1 MLAGT
6 DVPRRA
12 LAYCADM
19 KKMAAAAIYARI
31 SSDQTGE
38 GLGVQRQLE
47 DCRRLAKDRDW
58 TVAGEYVDN
67 DVSAYSGKPRLAYER
82 MVGDIVGRRIDAV
95 LVYHLDRLTRRP
107 VELEHFIDVCTVAG
121 VDVTTVTGDV
131 GLGNDNGLL
140 IARITSAMA
149 AAESGRKSARIR
161 RKMLQNAQMGKPNG
175 GANRPFGYERDR
187 VTIRDAEAA
196 IIREVVSRYLAGESL
211 NSLTRWMNEKEVPTS
226 GVADSWSVRTLR
238 PILISGR
245 IAGLRDHHGKTVGP
259 AVWPGIITPEQHET
273 VLAAFASRR
282 IDRRPPHLY
291 LLSGLLRCGRC
302 GNTLV
307 TTSPRGVRRYTCTR
321 TPGSSGCGQLSIN
334 ASMLE
339 DFIAPAIVLRLESLE
354 IGGVLVARADPR
366 QHPEQLGEVV
376 RARQVMLE
384 LAAMLG
390 AGEIT
395 RDEFLAARK
404 AGDARHTRALKR
416 LDRVAGTRLFDG
428 WASEDAAQMSAWQ
441 QLPLARQREV
451 ARTILSSV
459 VIQPRPRGARVLDST
474 RVDLVWAT

>member
-1 MLAGT
+1 MT
-6 DVPRRA
+6 
-12 LAYCADM
+12 
-19 KKMAAAAIYARI
+19 KMTAAAIYARI

-47 DCRRLAKDRDW
+47 DCRRLARDRDW
-58 TVAGEYVDN
+58 VIAGEYVDN
-67 DVSAYSGKPRLAYER
+67 DVSAYSGKPRPAYER
-82 MVGDIVGRRIDAV
+82 MVGDIVERRIDAV

-131 GLGNDNGLL
+131 GLENDNGLL

-175 GANRPFGYERDR
+175 GANRPFGYESDR
-187 VTIRDAEAA
+187 VTIRDGEAA

-211 NSLTRWMNEKEVPTS
+211 NSLTRWMNEKEIPTS
-226 GVADSWSVRTLR
+226 GVARSWSVRTLR

-245 IAGLRDHHGKTVGP
+245 IAGLRDHHGITVGP
-259 AVWPGIITPEQHET
+259 AVWPGVITAEEHET
-273 VLAAFASRR
+273 VLATFASRHVE
-282 IDRRPPHLY
+282 RRPPHLY

-321 TPGSSGCGQLSIN
+321 SPGSSGCGQLSIN

-339 DFIAPAIVLRLESLE
+339 DFIAPAIVLRLESPE
-354 IGGVLVARADPR
+354 IGPLLVARADPG
-366 QHPEQLGEVV
+366 QHAEQLGEVV
-376 RARQVMLE
+376 RAHQAMLD
-384 LAAMLG
+384 LATMLG

-395 RDEFLAARK
+395 RAEFLAARK
-404 AGDARHTRALKR
+404 AGDVRHTRALKR
-416 LDRVAGTRLFDG
+416 LDGVAGTRLFNG

-441 QLPLARQREV
+441 RLPLARQREV

-459 VIQPRPRGARVLDST
+459 VIQPRPRGARVLDPT
-474 RVDLVWAT
+474 RVEIVWAT